1 MIGPTWHHL
10 YAGYCLTGQTHQSMR
25 EVKRFQFTI
34 EGGPRHGNCLRRPG
48 GSWPEGA
55 EVSQDSGNGAQR
67 VVHQQRP
74 TLRYSKL
81 AGGVA

>member
-1 MIGPTWHHL
+1 MGTACAGPGT
-10 YAGYCLTGQTHQSMR
+10 AG
-25 EVKRFQFTI
+25 
-34 EGGPRHGNCLRRPG
+34 PA
-48 GSWPEGA
+48 EGA